1 MLGKQSEYGI
11 LFDFHVPLL
20 NLLHLSPLLLSN
32 LTVIFFGNLPSLS
45 FSKAINLI
53 FVETKVL
60 FLFCISPVYRIVN

>member
-11 LFDFHVPLL
+11 LLDFHVPLL